1 MNTLRLLLALLVHR
15 IRRPRGP
22 YAVTEIVDN
31 HRRATA
37 RRRYPEM

>member
-1 MNTLRLLLALLVHR
+1 MFRLLCVLVVEYFR
-15 IRRPRGP
+15 RRRPRGP